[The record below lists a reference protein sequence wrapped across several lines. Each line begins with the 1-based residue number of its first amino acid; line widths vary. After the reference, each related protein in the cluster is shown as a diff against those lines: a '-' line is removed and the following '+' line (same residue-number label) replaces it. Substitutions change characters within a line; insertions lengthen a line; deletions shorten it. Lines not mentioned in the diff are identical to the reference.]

1 MLVPER
7 QPDVERSPVNG
18 PSGSH
23 RHGEMSERSVTP
35 GRLWGGLG
43 RYYAGPSTRE
53 SLVSLSKTTCGGKHY
68 GR

>member
-1 MLVPER
+1 MLVPGR
-7 QPDVERSPVNG
+7 RLDVARSLVNG

-23 RHGEMSERSVTP
+23 RHGEMSERSVTLD
-35 GRLWGGLG
+35 RSWGGLG

-53 SLVSLSKTTCGGKHY
+53 SLTNLSETTCGGKHH